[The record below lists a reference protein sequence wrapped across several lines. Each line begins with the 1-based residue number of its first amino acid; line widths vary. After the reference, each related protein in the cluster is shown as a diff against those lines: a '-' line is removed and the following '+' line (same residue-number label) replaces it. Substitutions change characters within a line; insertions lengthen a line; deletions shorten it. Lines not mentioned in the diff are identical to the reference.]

1 MSSNV
6 EEFTELICNQSEERE
21 SFAYKPVLHRVPI
34 QKFIDILE
42 SLSNVNKN
50 LINRALH
57 KRYKNQNISTMKSEF
72 EWMKN
77 VLGEIEL
84 KYKNNNSIDG
94 LVMMRFVAGIRPYL
108 KS

>member
-1 MSSNV
+1 
-6 EEFTELICNQSEERE
+6 
-21 SFAYKPVLHRVPI
+21 VLHRVPI
-34 QKFIDILE
+34 QEFIDILE

-50 LINRALH
+50 LVNRALH
-57 KRYKNQNISTMKSEF
+57 KRYKNQNISTMKPEF

-77 VLGEIEL
+77 VLDKIEL

-94 LVMMRFVAGIRPYL
+94 VVMKRFVAGIRPYL